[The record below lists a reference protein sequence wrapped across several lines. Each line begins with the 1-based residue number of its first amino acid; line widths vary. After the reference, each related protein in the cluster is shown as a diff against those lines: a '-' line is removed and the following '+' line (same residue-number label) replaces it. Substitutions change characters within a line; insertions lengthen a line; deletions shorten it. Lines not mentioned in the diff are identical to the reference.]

1 MSKVISYLM
10 EQVKF
15 FRAASC
21 ISIFALMLTVQGCS
35 SPNVLSYQNER
46 PQLNLKEFF
55 NGEVKAWGIFTD
67 RNGEVIK
74 RFTVLMN
81 CSWVGDEGVLDEKFL
96 YSDGTQQQRI
106 WKLKDL
112 GGGSYQGTADDVIG
126 FANGKSSGNAL
137 QWKYILSL
145 PVDNNT
151 WEVQFEDWMYQIDE
165 KVMLNKARMSKWG
178 IYLGEVT
185 LSFSKES
192 PVAKKQ
198 NQ

>member
-1 MSKVISYLM
+1 MNKVISYLTK
-10 EQVKF
+10 KF
-15 FRAASC
+15 NLVHVSSYT
-21 ISIFALMLTVQGCS
+21 SIFVLILSLQACS
-35 SPNVLSYQNER
+35 SPNVMTYHKEK

-67 RNGEVIK
+67 RNGEVVK
-74 RFTVLMN
+74 RFTVVME
-81 CSWVGDEGVLDEKFL
+81 CTWSGDDGVLDEKFL

-112 GGGSYQGTADDVIG
+112 GSGAYQGTAQDVIG

-137 QWKYILSL
+137 QWKYKLSL
-145 PVDNNT
+145 PVDSKT
-151 WEVQFEDWMYQIDE
+151 WEVEFEDWMYLIDE

-185 LSFSKES
+185 LSFTKG
-192 PVAKKQ
+192 PPAVK
-198 NQ
+198 